1 MNINQLAQAWL
12 DAKDEEDAAILR
24 RRQIGN
30 LIAAAIPGDD
40 DKTAYFKTDFAKVS
54 VTRKLNR
61 KVDAATLGAAWESLP
76 ANVQA
81 TFKWSAEINTKHL
94 RALQELNAP
103 ELAEASK
110 YFTTK
115 PAAASVTVERIQ
127 QEAA

>member
-12 DAKDEEDAAILR
+12 DAKDEEDSAIAK

-94 RALQELNAP
+94 RALQELNSP

>member
-30 LIAAAIPGDD
+30 LLAEALPGADEGTTSA
-40 DKTAYFKTDFAKVS
+40 KLDFAKVS
-54 VTRKLNR
+54 VSRKLNR

-94 RALQELNAP
+94 RALQELNSP
-103 ELAEASK
+103 ELAETSRF
-110 YFTTK
+110 FTTK

>member
-30 LIAAAIPGDD
+30 LLAEALPGDD
-40 DKTAYFKTDFAKVS
+40 EGTTSAKLDFAKVS
-54 VTRKLNR
+54 VSRKLNR

-94 RALQELNAP
+94 SALQELNSP

>member
-30 LIAAAIPGDD
+30 LLAEALPGDD
-40 DKTAYFKTDFAKVS
+40 EGTTSAKLDFAKVS
-54 VTRKLNR
+54 VSRKLNR

-94 RALQELNAP
+94 RALQELNSP

>member
-40 DKTAYFKTDFAKVS
+40 EGTAYFKTDFSKVL

-94 RALQELNAP
+94 RALQELNSP
-103 ELAEASK
+103 ELAKASK

>member
-12 DAKDEEDAAILR
+12 DAKDEEDSAIAK

-94 RALQELNAP
+94 RALQELNSP
-103 ELAEASK
+103 ELAKASK